1 MPSQQARFWTM
12 TIKGWDLFDKQDWEE
27 RIINKTEQDGKK
39 TVRYLSIGKHTGQ
52 QTGYQHC
59 HLNLELENRKTL
71 TFVKN
76 KLFNRDDMHLEVR
89 RGTRE
94 QADGY
99 LNKDGYFREVCNQR
113 ILQQGKRTDLDHI
126 KELIDDGSSFFD
138 LYDYHFGTV
147 VRCEKGIRNYIAMKD
162 TIEATSTIYEPPEVI
177 VYVGPAGAGKTWHCA
192 TDPDYM
198 NGKGYRFP
206 VQMDTKL
213 YFDGYDRQKTLW
225 FDEFSGKCMQFT
237 KFCQLTDRFGARY
250 ETKGGSVLIFG
261 LKKILISTIQFP
273 HLWWAGSE
281 RFNTDTEQLYRR
293 LTKCYY
299 LGRPRIKE
307 DGTKEYAIPLE
318 FNPRECCNTRD
329 YEEILQRNVKY
340 PSDIMEEEPI
350 TTAEEADDDTPNH
363 EELIAD
369 ITAKEKEIEELKRK
383 LEELKQQMNDEEKPV
398 ERPVEAEKPTQ
409 PPTEPELPD
418 TSDDEDEMSED
429 LLKKKEHE
437 EKKPIKERP
446 IKRRQSKYLFR
457 GRSRTRREDEEED
470 DYCELIDGN

>member
-1 MPSQQARFWTM
+1 MPALQSRFWTI
-12 TIKGWDLFDKQDWEE
+12 TIKDWDYFDTQDWEE
-27 RIINKTEQDGKK
+27 EIINKTEPDGKK

-52 QTGYQHC
+52 KTGYQHC
-59 HLNLELENRKTL
+59 HMNLELENRKTL
-71 TFVKN
+71 TFVKT
-76 KLFNRDDMHLEVR
+76 KLFKRDDMHLEVR

-94 QADGY
+94 QADAY

-126 KELIDDGSSFFD
+126 KELIDDGSSFYD

-147 VRCEKGIRNYIAMKD
+147 VRCEKGIRNYIAMRD

-198 NGKGYRFP
+198 DGKGYRFP

-225 FDEFSGKCMQFT
+225 FDEFSGKTMQFT

-250 ETKGGSVLIFG
+250 ETKGGSVLVFG

-299 LGRPRIKE
+299 LGQPRIKE

-318 FNPRECCNTRD
+318 FNPRECTYTRD
-329 YEEILQRNVKY
+329 YEEILKRNVKY
-340 PSDIMEEEPI
+340 PSDLMEEEPI
-350 TTAEEADDDTPNH
+350 ENQPEDKDEQ

-369 ITAKEKEIEELKRK
+369 LTAKEKEIEELKRR
-383 LEELKQQMNDEEKPV
+383 LEELKQQMNDEE
-398 ERPVEAEKPTQ
+398 E
-409 PPTEPELPD
+409 
-418 TSDDEDEMSED
+418 
-429 LLKKKEHE
+429 
-437 EKKPIKERP
+437 P
-446 IKRRQSKYLFR
+446 IKRRRSR
-457 GRSRTRREDEEED
+457 SRSRTRREDENED
-470 DYCELIDGN
+470 DYCELIDDN

>member
-1 MPSQQARFWTM
+1 MPSKQAKVWTM
-12 TIKGWDLFDKQDWEE
+12 TVKNWDYFDKQDWEE
-27 RIINKTEQDGKK
+27 KVKNLTEPDGSKII
-39 TVRYLSIGKHTGQ
+39 RYLSIGKHLGQ

-59 HLNLELENRKTL
+59 HLNLELEKKKTM
-71 TFVKN
+71 TWIKN
-76 KLFNRDDMHLEVR
+76 TLFGCNDMHCEPR

-94 QADGY
+94 QADAY
-99 LNKDGYFREVCNQR
+99 LNKDGQFREIINTR
-113 ILQQGKRTDLDHI
+113 TTQQGKRTDLDHI
-126 KELIDDGSSFFD
+126 KELIDDGSSFYD

-177 VYVGPAGAGKTWHCA
+177 VYVGPAGSGKTWHCA

-206 VQMDTKL
+206 VQMDSKL

-225 FDEFSGKCMQFT
+225 FDEFSGKTMQFT

-250 ETKGGSVLIFG
+250 ETKGGSVLVFG

-281 RFNTDTEQLYRR
+281 RYQTDTEQLFRR

-318 FNPRECCNTRD
+318 FNPRECNIRD
-329 YEEILQRNVKY
+329 LEEILQRNVKY
-340 PSDIMEEEPI
+340 PSDLMEEEDDAVKTVPPEDEDYE
-350 TTAEEADDDTPNH
+350 TPEATVDD
-363 EELIAD
+363 LA
-369 ITAKEKEIEELKRK
+369 AKEKEIEELKRK
-383 LEELKQQMNDEEKPV
+383 LEELKQQMNNEE
-398 ERPVEAEKPTQ
+398 E
-409 PPTEPELPD
+409 
-418 TSDDEDEMSED
+418 
-429 LLKKKEHE
+429 
-437 EKKPIKERP
+437 P
-446 IKRRQSKYLFR
+446 IKRRRSR
-457 GRSRTRREDEEED
+457 SRSRSRTREEEPEDED
-470 DYCELIDGN
+470 NYCELIDDN

>member
-1 MPSQQARFWTM
+1 MPSKQAKVWTM
-12 TIKGWDLFDKQDWEE
+12 TVKNWDYFDKQDWEE
-27 RIINKTEQDGKK
+27 KVKNLIEPDGSKII
-39 TVRYLSIGKHTGQ
+39 RYLSVGKHTGQ

-59 HLNLELENRKTL
+59 HMNLELEKKKTM
-71 TFVKN
+71 TWVKN
-76 KLFNRDDMHLEVR
+76 TLFDCNEMHCEPR

-94 QADGY
+94 QCNEY
-99 LNKDGYFREVCNQR
+99 LNKDGQFREIINTR
-113 ILQQGKRTDLDHI
+113 TTQQGKRTDLDHI

-177 VYVGPAGAGKTWHCA
+177 VYVGPAGSGKTWHCA

-206 VQMDTKL
+206 VQMDSKL

-225 FDEFSGKCMQFT
+225 FDEFSGKTMQFT

-250 ETKGGSVLIFG
+250 ETKGGSVLVFG

-281 RFNTDTEQLYRR
+281 RYQTDTEQLFRR

-299 LGRPRIKE
+299 LGPPRIKE

-318 FNPRECCNTRD
+318 FNPRECGVRD
-329 YEEILQRNVKY
+329 AEEILKRHVKY
-340 PSDIMEEEPI
+340 PSDLMEEEPDQPED
-350 TTAEEADDDTPNH
+350 EEEEPEMDAD
-363 EELIAD
+363 LA
-369 ITAKEKEIEELKRK
+369 AKEKEIEELKRK
-383 LEELKQQMNDEEKPV
+383 LEELKQQMNNEE
-398 ERPVEAEKPTQ
+398 E
-409 PPTEPELPD
+409 
-418 TSDDEDEMSED
+418 
-429 LLKKKEHE
+429 
-437 EKKPIKERP
+437 P
-446 IKRRQSKYLFR
+446 IKRRRSR
-457 GRSRTRREDEEED
+457 SRSRSRTREEVPEDKDEDED
-470 DYCELIDGN
+470 DYCELIDDN

>member
-1 MPSQQARFWTM
+1 MPSKQARTWTM
-12 TIKGWDLFDKQDWEE
+12 TVKNWDLFDKQDWEE
-27 RIINKTEQDGKK
+27 RIKNHTEQDGSKL
-39 TVRYLSIGKHTGQ
+39 VRYLSIGKHTGT

-59 HLNLELENRKTL
+59 HLNLELENKKTL

-76 KLFNRDDMHLEVR
+76 TLFDISDMHCEPR

-94 QADGY
+94 QCDEY
-99 LNKDGYFREVCNQR
+99 LNKDGYFREIINTR
-113 ILQQGKRTDLDHI
+113 TTQQGKRSDLDHI
-126 KELIDDGSSFFD
+126 KELIDDGSNFYD
-138 LYDYHFGTV
+138 LYNYHFGTV

-225 FDEFSGKCMQFT
+225 FDEFSGKTMQFT

-250 ETKGGSVLIFG
+250 ETKGGSVLVFG

-293 LTKCYY
+293 LTHCYY
-299 LGRPRIKE
+299 LGQPRIKE

-318 FNPRECCNTRD
+318 FNPRECNTRD
-329 YEEILQRNVKY
+329 AEEILQRHVKY
-340 PSDIMEEEPI
+340 PSDLMEEEP
-350 TTAEEADDDTPNH
+350 TEEPDQPEDKGEQ

-369 ITAKEKEIEELKRK
+369 LTAKEKEIEELKRK
-383 LEELKQQMNDEEKPV
+383 LEELKQQMNDEE
-398 ERPVEAEKPTQ
+398 
-409 PPTEPELPD
+409 EPIKRRRSRSRSRTREEDEDAPED
-418 TSDDEDEMSED
+418 DADDEDEE
-429 LLKKKEHE
+429 
-437 EKKPIKERP
+437 
-446 IKRRQSKYLFR
+446 Q
-457 GRSRTRREDEEED
+457 D
-470 DYCELIDGN
+470 DYCELIDDN

>member
-1 MPSQQARFWTM
+1 MPSKQAKVWTM
-12 TIKGWDLFDKQDWEE
+12 TVKNWDYFDKQDWEE
-27 RIINKTEQDGKK
+27 RIKNLTEPDGSKII
-39 TVRYLSIGKHTGQ
+39 RYLSIGKHTGQ

-59 HLNLELENRKTL
+59 HMNLELEKKKTM
-71 TFVKN
+71 TWVKN
-76 KLFNRDDMHLEVR
+76 TLFGCNEMHCEPR

-94 QADGY
+94 QCNEY
-99 LNKDGYFREVCNQR
+99 LNKDGQFREIINTR
-113 ILQQGKRTDLDHI
+113 TTQQGKRTDLDHI

-177 VYVGPAGAGKTWHCA
+177 VYVGPAGSGKTWHCA

-206 VQMDTKL
+206 VQMDSKL

-225 FDEFSGKCMQFT
+225 FDEFSGKTMQFT

-250 ETKGGSVLIFG
+250 ETKGGSVLVFG

-281 RFNTDTEQLYRR
+281 RYQTDTEQLFRR

-299 LGRPRIKE
+299 LGPPRIKE

-318 FNPRECCNTRD
+318 FNPRECGVRD
-329 YEEILQRNVKY
+329 AEEILKRHVKY
-340 PSDIMEEEPI
+340 PSDLMEEEPDQPED
-350 TTAEEADDDTPNH
+350 EEEEPEMDAD
-363 EELIAD
+363 LA
-369 ITAKEKEIEELKRK
+369 AKEKEIEELKRK
-383 LEELKQQMNDEEKPV
+383 LEELKQQMNNEE
-398 ERPVEAEKPTQ
+398 E
-409 PPTEPELPD
+409 
-418 TSDDEDEMSED
+418 
-429 LLKKKEHE
+429 
-437 EKKPIKERP
+437 P
-446 IKRRQSKYLFR
+446 IKRRRSR
-457 GRSRTRREDEEED
+457 SRSRSRTREEVPEDKDEDED
-470 DYCELIDGN
+470 DYCELIDDN